1 MSKSNKFLTTMLLA
15 AAGGAA
21 AAVFIASKTGQAVK
35 DKVTKFVK
43 DYQNNPDAKH
53 GEWVEKATDL
63 KKTAVEKYSDVK
75 YKFETGELKPEDIV
89 TTVKEKAEDLVDKLK
104 NPPVDEEVL
113 NAAKDVTPDDEEIT
127 IDIEDIA
134 VAEAS
139 EATEILDAE
148 DALDIENDTKKT
160 REDDAS

>member
-35 DKVTKFVK
+35 DKMSKFVK
-43 DYQNNPDAKH
+43 DYHNNPDAKH

-75 YKFETGELKPEDIV
+75 HKFETGELRPEDIV
-89 TTVKEKAEDLVDKLK
+89 TTVKEKAVDLADKLK
-104 NPPVDEEVL
+104 GSPVAEDAL
-113 NAAKDVTPDDEEIT
+113 HAAKDVTPAEEEEIT
-127 IDIEDIA
+127 IDIDDIA
-134 VAEAS
+134 TAEAS
-139 EATEILDAE
+139 EAADILDAAE
-148 DALDIENDTKKT
+148 VLEEADTEQGTDQTK
-160 REDDAS
+160 